1 MFGTFW
7 QRLVVGREFLKDGF
21 RKCFSYMVTHDA
33 PLTVV
38 MKKGPWSASHFSPKL
53 AKRSSFPI
61 VQPLADII
69 IHLEHTNGDERLC
82 GCRKAKIPY
91 STLHSL
97 WSQYHKTY
105 WQAHRDCEDMFST
118 LRLLLVKMSTLYFY
132 VMRILSYFLD
142 WFCFNR
148 TPLVVLCCC
157 CCWCWMLNKTH
168 GKVLNLNCA
177 CKIACS
183 HDPQCLAHLCSV
195 SIWR

>member
-7 QRLVVGREFLKDGF
+7 QRLVVGREFPKDGF

-61 VQPLADII
+61 VQPFADII
-69 IHLEHTNGDERLC
+69 VHLEHTNGDERLC

-91 STLHSL
+91 STLHPL

-105 WQAHRDCEDMFST
+105 WKAHRDCEDMFSA
-118 LRLLLVKMSTLYFY
+118 LRLLLVKDDYAIFLCNADL
-132 VMRILSYFLD
+132 ILFP
-142 WFCFNR
+142 W
-148 TPLVVLCCC
+148 LVLLQPHPTCGA
-157 CCWCWMLNKTH
+157 LLLLLL
-168 GKVLNLNCA
+168 VLNAQQDSWQSFELE
-177 CKIACS
+177 
-183 HDPQCLAHLCSV
+183 L
-195 SIWR
+195 RM